1 MDTIVSLATASGLGS
16 VSIIRLSGTKAYDI
30 AKKFTNKDL
39 KPRYAHYLK
48 LYHQDEFIDEAI
60 IIYFK
65 APFSYTGEDVVE
77 FQTHGSLIVCNTI
90 IEILVSYGAKIARAG
105 EFSKRAVLN
114 GKISLEKAL
123 SINDLIHAK
132 SKNAAKI
139 IAKNLEG
146 RFEKLLS
153 QIRHDLVTT
162 LAYIETAID
171 YAEDGI
177 PDDVLDNA
185 RYKLEQNAKTLKDIY
200 ILSEQ
205 KKGLI
210 EGFKIALV
218 GKPNVGKSSILNA
231 FLQNDR
237 AIVSDIA
244 GTTRDSIEEQ
254 ILLDGFLVKL
264 VDTAGIR
271 KSGDIIESIGIEKSI
286 QSIHKSDIILAIFD
300 ISKDFDDEDK
310 KILELIKQSDKK
322 VFIILNKIDLDHKI
336 NEILFNGFEV
346 IKISANQD
354 INEVKIKLIDYFKT
368 FSTDEVITS
377 SAALI
382 NACKISSNAISAA
395 LEHIKEEMEI
405 SAFYLNQALEQ
416 IELFTNKF
424 KRDEILDEMF
434 SHFCLGK

>member
-16 VSIIRLSGTKAYDI
+16 VSIIRLSGNKAYDI
-30 AKKFTNKDL
+30 AKSFLKKEL
-39 KPRYAHYLK
+39 KPRYAHYTK
-48 LYHQDEFIDEAI
+48 LYHQEEFIDEAVV
-60 IIYFK
+60 IYFK
-65 APFSYTGEDVVE
+65 APFSYTGEDIVE
-77 FQTHGSLIVCNTI
+77 FQIHGSLIVCNTI
-90 IEILVSYGAKIARAG
+90 IEILIDFGARIARAG

-114 GKISLEKAL
+114 GKMSLEKAL

-146 RFEKLLS
+146 RFEKLLN

-177 PDDVLDNA
+177 PDNILENA
-185 RYKLEQNAKTLKDIY
+185 REKLNQNSKTLENIY

-210 EGFKIALV
+210 EGFKISLI
-218 GKPNVGKSSILNA
+218 GKPNVGKSSILNS

-254 ILLDGFLVKL
+254 ILLDGFLIKL

-271 KSGDIIESIGIEKSI
+271 QSKDKIESIGIEKSI
-286 QSIHKSDIILAIFD
+286 QSIQKSDIILAIFD
-300 ISKDFDDEDK
+300 ISQDFNKEDE
-310 KILELIKQSDKK
+310 KILELIKKDDKK
-322 VFIILNKIDLDHKI
+322 VFIILNKADLKHKI
-336 NEILFNGFEV
+336 DESLFDGFDI
-346 IKISANQD
+346 IKVSANQNID
-354 INEVKIKLIDYFKT
+354 KIKTSLVKYFKS

-382 NACKISSNAISAA
+382 NACKFSSSMIENAI
-395 LEHIKEEMEI
+395 LHIDEEMEI

-416 IELFTNKF
+416 IETFTSKFNK
-424 KRDEILDEMF
+424 DEILDEMF